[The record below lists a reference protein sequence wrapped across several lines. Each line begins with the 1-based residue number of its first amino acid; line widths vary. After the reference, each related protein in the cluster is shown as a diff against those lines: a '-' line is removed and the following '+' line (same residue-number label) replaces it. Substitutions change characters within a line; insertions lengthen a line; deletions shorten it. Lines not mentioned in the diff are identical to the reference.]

1 MGLAYLYL
9 FLTLIDMSG
18 IEEQFV
24 ERIYKEDIWL
34 TNIAQSHELFC
45 DCQNWKKHLE
55 GLLRDTET
63 PWPMH
68 TRQEGSGE
76 CQEEGDGGEEVA
88 TEEDIPDA
96 DMLEALE
103 GIEGGGA
110 GDQRYES
117 SLRYSLSFSVGVLS
131 EEFSCLWH

>member
-68 TRQEGSGE
+68 TRQEGSE
-76 CQEEGDGGEEVA
+76 KCQEEGDGGEEVA

>member
-55 GLLRDTET
+55 GLLRDTQT

-68 TRQEGSGE
+68 TRQEGSEE
-76 CQEEGDGGEEVA
+76 CQEGEDGGEEVA

-110 GDQRYES
+110 EGQRYES

>member
-55 GLLRDTET
+55 GLLRDTAT

-68 TRQEGSGE
+68 TRQEGSEE
-76 CQEEGDGGEEVA
+76 CQEGEDGGEEGA

-110 GDQRYES
+110 EVQRYES

>member
-63 PWPMH
+63 PWRMH
-68 TRQEGSGE
+68 TRQEGSEE
-76 CQEEGDGGEEVA
+76 CQEGGDGGEEGA

-110 GDQRYES
+110 EDQRYES

>member
-63 PWPMH
+63 PWPMRTH
-68 TRQEGSGE
+68 QEGSEECREGE
-76 CQEEGDGGEEVA
+76 DGGEEEA

-103 GIEGGGA
+103 GIEGRGA
-110 GDQRYES
+110 EGQRYES